1 MGKVT
6 FKEVLDNAWLFQFED
21 GDDKRHVMEGRPWSF
36 DRQVLVL
43 NDFDGS
49 VPPALMKFT
58 HSPFWIQMHDMPLL
72 CMNKA
77 MGTRIG
83 KSLGELFEV
92 DVAGDGVGWRWCLRI
107 RVGIDL
113 TKELE
118 RGRALNITGK
128 SHWVTFKYEKLPMFC
143 F

>member
-92 DVAGDGVGWRWCLRI
+92 DVAGDGVGVEVVSADTSR
-107 RVGIDL
+107 D
-113 TKELE
+113 
-118 RGRALNITGK
+118 
-128 SHWVTFKYEKLPMFC
+128 
-143 F
+143 